1 MLTVIEALRKIMAS
15 ATPLGTHLIPVEN
28 ALTHVLV
35 EDVLAD
41 RPLPPFDRVAMDG
54 FAVRSSDFQDGTA
67 RLEIVGRIQTGVA
80 SATEIKEGEAVQIK
94 TGAPCPQSADAVVKI
109 ENCQVEGDYVVLNE
123 PKIGP
128 GLNIA
133 PMGEDAAAGK
143 VLIKN
148 NKPLTTAGIAI
159 CASVGVEQV
168 KVYKKPSL
176 CIISTGSEII
186 NPASQPLSHQIRDCN
201 SYTLRTMANAMGLD
215 VTFLGI
221 GEDDTEVLAKMIKEG
236 LKADILV
243 LSGGVSMGEYDHIP
257 ALLVENGVENIFHH
271 VKVKP
276 GKPIWFGK
284 SNRGGFV
291 FGLPGNPVSVQSC
304 FRIFVDPLIKKLSG
318 DPSPDHTYLRLELI
332 EDAVSKTPREN
343 FIPGRM
349 EISDGKTGIKIVP
362 IRGSGDFSNF
372 EISQG
377 LVRFPG
383 DLNLLKAG
391 EVVDFLPWGEHW
403 LIN

>member
-1 MLTVIEALRKIMAS
+1 
-15 ATPLGTHLIPVEN
+15 
-28 ALTHVLV
+28 
-35 EDVLAD
+35 
-41 RPLPPFDRVAMDG
+41 
-54 FAVRSSDFQDGTA
+54 
-67 RLEIVGRIQTGVA
+67 
-80 SATEIKEGEAVQIK
+80 
-94 TGAPCPQSADAVVKI
+94 
-109 ENCQVEGDYVVLNE
+109 
-123 PKIGP
+123 
-128 GLNIA
+128 
-133 PMGEDAAAGK
+133 
-143 VLIKN
+143 
-148 NKPLTTAGIAI
+148 
-159 CASVGVEQV
+159 
-168 KVYKKPSL
+168 
-176 CIISTGSEII
+176 
-186 NPASQPLSHQIRDCN
+186 
-201 SYTLRTMANAMGLD
+201 
-215 VTFLGI
+215 
-221 GEDDTEVLAKMIKEG
+221 
-236 LKADILV
+236 
-243 LSGGVSMGEYDHIP
+243 
-257 ALLVENGVENIFHH
+257 HH